1 VGRLEMPNTLE
12 VDNLNTYFKSD
23 YETIQA
29 LENISFH
36 IKQGEVLALVGE
48 SGSGKTV
55 TSLSIMGLL
64 PTNGFVEEGKIVL
77 LTKKNTE
84 INILDLSEAKLNNIR
99 GKDVSMVFQEPM
111 TCLNPTMTVGNQIV
125 EVILNHK
132 KISSTQANKEVI
144 ELLKLVEI
152 PDPEQRSIEYPH
164 QLSGGMRQRIMISI
178 ALACEPKLIIADEP
192 TTALD
197 VTIQAQLLDL
207 LKKLKDS
214 VVSRT
219 SILFI
224 THNLGIVREIADRII
239 VMYAGNIVEE
249 GTVDNVFDKPL
260 HPYTN
265 GLIQSLPEFN
275 IDNHKKIQPIPGNVP
290 NMSNLPTGCY
300 FHPRCNL
307 ANDNCKIN
315 KPDLKKI
322 SEKRKSRCFEYEKL
336 I

>member
-1 VGRLEMPNTLE
+1 MPNTLE

>member
-1 VGRLEMPNTLE
+1 MHETLKIE
-12 VDNLNTYFKSD
+12 GLYTSFESD
-23 YETIQA
+23 YGSTKV
-29 LENISFH
+29 LDDISLS
-36 IKQGEVLALVGE
+36 IKQSEVLALVGE

-64 PTNGFVEEGKIVL
+64 PTNGKINQGSITL
-77 LTKKNTE
+77 LSKNNKKL
-84 INILDLSEAKLNNIR
+84 NILELSDAELNEIR
-99 GKDVSMVFQEPM
+99 GNDVAMVFQEPM
-111 TCLNPTMTVGNQIV
+111 TCLNPTMTIGSQIT

-132 KISSTQANKEVI
+132 KISKIDAYKLMIN
-144 ELLKLVEI
+144 LLKLVEI
-152 PDPEQRSIEYPH
+152 PEPEQRANEYPH

-207 LKKLKDS
+207 LKKLKNS
-214 VVSRT
+214 VVSKT

-239 VMYAGNIVEE
+239 VMYAGTIVEE
-249 GTVDNVFDKPL
+249 GSVEEVFNNPL
-260 HPYTN
+260 HPYTK

-275 IDNHKKIQPIPGNVP
+275 IDNQKKIQPIPGNIP
-290 NMSNLPTGCY
+290 SMNDLPSGCY
-300 FHPRCNL
+300 FHPRCSF
-307 ANDNCKIN
+307 AKENCKIK
-315 KPDLKKI
+315 KPVLEKI
-322 SEKRKSRCFEYEKL
+322 LDNRKSRCFEYHQL

>member
-1 VGRLEMPNTLE
+1 MPNTLE
-12 VDNLNTYFKSD
+12 VDNLNTYFRSD
-23 YETIQA
+23 YGSTQA

-64 PTNGFVEEGKIVL
+64 PTNGFVKEGKIVL

-84 INILDLSEAKLNNIR
+84 INILDLSEAKLNNVR

-132 KISSTQANKEVI
+132 KISSIQANKEMI
-144 ELLKLVEI
+144 ELLKLVEM

-249 GTVDNVFDKPL
+249 GTVDDVFDKPL

>member
-1 VGRLEMPNTLE
+1 MPNTLE
-12 VDNLNTYFKSD
+12 VDNLNTYFRSD
-23 YETIQA
+23 YGSTQA

-64 PTNGFVEEGKIVL
+64 PTNGFVKEGKIVL

-84 INILDLSEAKLNNIR
+84 INILDLSEAKLNNVR

-111 TCLNPTMTVGNQIV
+111 TCLNPTMTVGNQIA

-132 KISSTQANKEVI
+132 KISSTQANKEMI

-214 VVSRT
+214 VVSKT

-249 GTVDNVFDKPL
+249 GTVDDVFDKPL

-290 NMSNLPTGCY
+290 NMSDLPTGCY